1 MIHRPLKLCRFT
13 LLPTLCA
20 LVWLTCLPGGAKAQE
35 KLVDQVRKSI
45 DKGVQF
51 LRDQEQGRGHW
62 EVDAESTAR
71 KGGWSALALLALM
84 QAGVPVEDEM
94 IQRGLKFLR
103 GVEPQQTY
111 TVGLQ
116 TMVFCLAAD
125 PRDRPLIQRNADWLM
140 KARSKGGGVVGWGYG
155 SDPGAPDNSN
165 TQYALLGLH
174 EALLAGAQVDRQAL
188 ADVRGFFLQT
198 QLGDGGWSYRGGG
211 FTTMTMTTA
220 GLCNLLICGM
230 DLKTGRAK
238 LLPDGSALNCGQYD
252 ENLQVKKAIDWIA
265 TNFPGRLDRNSAR
278 QLHHIFYGLY
288 GIERAGRLTGER
300 FFGGHDWYRIGC
312 KYLVDVQRVDGSWG
326 SGANEAG
333 IGLDSWPVVA
343 TSFSLL
349 FLGKGRT
356 PVLISKLAHN
366 RGDGW
371 NNKRSDLRHLT
382 DFCSKELFRG
392 MPLAWQTFDA
402 RQTDANDKDTIRQL
416 ADELLP
422 SPIVFFNH
430 HSRAP
435 AGREKEILKEYLS
448 NGGFLFAE
456 ACCGKLEFDGE
467 FKALMKDMFPDNDL
481 FRLPEGHPIFSASG
495 KFLVPADAFPLYAI
509 SQGCKIVAVYSP
521 RPITGYWE
529 DDDRKSPRGELAF
542 KLGANIVA
550 YATGLEAPKPR
561 LTEVDVA
568 RDSSKIP
575 IRRGFLRVAQL
586 RHDGDWQ
593 PAPKAMRHL
602 LLETR
607 KLGVDVVSEPV
618 GLLPDDENVLDFRLF
633 YMHGRN
639 AFGFPAARLKKLQFA
654 LENGGLLLADACC
667 GAPAFDASFR
677 SFIGALLEGL
687 ETPVGQAKPRLEPI
701 PLTDELFSAEL
712 NGKKI
717 EEVRCRRE
725 KPAGKGNTGYPPAA
739 PKLEGV
745 KINGRWAVIYSQ
757 YDLGCALER
766 TKSSDCLGHDF
777 DSAAALGKAAILYAL
792 RR

>member
-1 MIHRPLKLCRFT
+1 MSQRHLILKPL
-13 LLPTLCA
+13 LLAAAFLA
-20 LVWLTCLPGGAKAQE
+20 SAVLPAPSLAQE

-71 KGGWSALALLALM
+71 KGGWSSLAMLALM

-94 IQRGLKFLR
+94 LQRGLKWLR
-103 GVEPQQTY
+103 TVEPAQTY

-116 TMVFCLAAD
+116 TMVFALAAD
-125 PRDRPLIQRNADWLM
+125 PRDKPLLQRNADWLVRA
-140 KARSKGGGVVGWGYG
+140 KTGARGAMVGWGYTNE
-155 SDPGAPDNSN
+155 PGMPDNSN

-174 EALLAGAQVDRQAL
+174 EALLAGAKVDQNAL
-188 ADVRGFFLQT
+188 ADVREFFLKS
-198 QLGDGGWSYRGGG
+198 QLPDGGWAYRGGG

-230 DLKTGRAK
+230 DLNTGRAK
-238 LLPDGSALNCGQYD
+238 LLPDGSANNCGIYD
-252 ENLQVKKAIDWIA
+252 ENIPLKKAVEWIA
-265 TNFPGRLDRNSAR
+265 TNFPGRLDRNSVR
-278 QLHHIFYGLY
+278 QLHHVYYGLY

-300 FFGGHDWYRIGC
+300 FFGGHDWYRLGC
-312 KYLVDVQRVDGSWG
+312 QYLVSNQRVDGSWG
-326 SGANEAG
+326 AAAGEAAF
-333 IGLDSWPVVA
+333 GLDSWPVVA

-371 NNKRSDLRHLT
+371 NNKRSDMRHLT

-392 MPLAWQTFDA
+392 MPLAWQNYDV
-402 RQTDANDKDTIRQL
+402 RNTDANDRDAIRQL

-422 SPIVFFNH
+422 SPIVFLNH

-435 AGREKEILKEYLS
+435 SGREKEILKEYLS

-456 ACCGKLEFDGE
+456 ACCGKREFDTE
-467 FKALMKDMFPDNDL
+467 FRALIKEMYPDNEL
-481 FRLPEGHPIFSASG
+481 MLLPEGHPIYSASG
-495 KFLVPADAFPLYAI
+495 KFIVPAKDFPLWAI
-509 SQGCKIVAVYSP
+509 SQGCKIVAVYSE
-521 RPITGYWE
+521 RPIAGYWE
-529 DDDRKSPRGELAF
+529 ANDRKSPRGELAF

-561 LTEVDVA
+561 LTEVEVA
-568 RDSSKIP
+568 RDSQKIP
-575 IRRGFLRVAQL
+575 VRRGFLRVAQL
-586 RHDGDWQ
+586 KHDGDWQ

-602 LLETR
+602 MMETR
-607 KLGVDVVSEPV
+607 KLGVDVVPEPV
-618 GLLPDDENVLDFRLF
+618 ALLPDDENVLDFRFF
-633 YMHGRN
+633 YMHGRKS
-639 AFGFPAARLKKLQFA
+639 FSFPSARLKRLQFS
-654 LENGGLLLADACC
+654 LENGGVLLADACC
-667 GAPAFDASFR
+667 GSPEFDSSFR
-677 SFIGALLEGL
+677 EFINKLLDGL
-687 ETPVGQAKPRLEPI
+687 EVTPGQPKPALEPI
-701 PLTDELFSAEL
+701 PLNDELYSAEL

-725 KPAGKGNTGYPPAA
+725 KPAGKGNTGYPPGA

-745 KINGRWAVIYSQ
+745 KINGRWAIIYSK

-777 DSAAALGKAAILYAL
+777 DSAALLGKASILYAL
-792 RR
+792 KR